1 MFDYSEIDSLKTFTG
16 THPQVM
22 TARINRQNW
31 KFVFDL
37 KNKNFS
43 FKNNLKIIIEKYTG
57 WRIGEY
63 KNYKKI

>member
-22 TARINRQNW
+22 TARINRPNW

-37 KNKNFS
+37 KNKKFS
-43 FKNNLKIIIEKYTG
+43 FKNDFKMIIEKYTG
-57 WRIGEY
+57 
-63 KNYKKI
+63 